1 VAQKGKAGRV
11 FTRHKNEPP
20 FTVVKYIYEVYV
32 QCKLL
37 VVEFKM
43 LVAMKV
49 HFYGSSF
56 IRR

>member
-49 HFYGSSF
+49 HFYGSSL
-56 IRR
+56 